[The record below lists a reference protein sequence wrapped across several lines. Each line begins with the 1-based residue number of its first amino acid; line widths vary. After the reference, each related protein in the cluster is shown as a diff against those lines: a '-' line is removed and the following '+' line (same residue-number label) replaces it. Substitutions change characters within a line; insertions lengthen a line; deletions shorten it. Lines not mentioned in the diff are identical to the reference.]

1 MDESPVDR
9 AFYDGKLDKWMSMP
23 ELVNHSGWNR
33 DKRASTK
40 TTRPPCS
47 TENQLQ
53 ALAEASDVP
62 TLESLKQALDKRVAM
77 TAQERAAMA
86 ELKRRG

>member
-40 TTRPPCS
+40 TTRTPCS
-47 TENQLQ
+47 TETQLQ
-53 ALAEASDVP
+53 ALAEAGDLT
-62 TLESLKQALDKRVAM
+62 TLEGFKRALNERVAM

-86 ELKRRG
+86 ELKGRN